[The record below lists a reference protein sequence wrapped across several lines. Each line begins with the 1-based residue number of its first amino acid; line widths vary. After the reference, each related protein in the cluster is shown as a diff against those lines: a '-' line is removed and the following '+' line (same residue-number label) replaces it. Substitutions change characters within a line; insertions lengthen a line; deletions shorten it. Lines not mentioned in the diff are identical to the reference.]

1 MKRTGKKTVVS
12 GILAFSLVLAGTG
25 YAYWT
30 DSLNITTKATT
41 GDLDVTFADL
51 GLYAQYNNEKINKG
65 WSIVDGIGDEGYAP
79 DDFFQRNT
87 EYNKIAKDGSIEAY
101 AKRAEGYNNV
111 KFDAELVDAQN
122 IKKQVG
128 PYTTATHGSDNIK
141 LTIEKMYPGY
151 AQAFRSDIL
160 NVGEI
165 AAKLSSMKFTIE
177 GAENDNIK
185 NMLGLA
191 IYMNQEGRKDKT
203 EPDVFKLVKSLSA
216 NEDDFFTV
224 GKVQFLRLSAL
235 EKLTPAEVSKVIE
248 NATIL
253 STPTQNR
260 MDIILGVAMDPDK
273 AGKYTSGTAE
283 NISGV
288 DDKLTQNKAVTI
300 SMDFLWDQFNA
311 GVDEGNGNFLI
322 KQNKN

>member
-41 GDLDVTFADL
+41 GDLDVTFVDL
-51 GLYAQYNNEKINKG
+51 GLYAQYNNEKINNG
-65 WSIVDGIGDEGYAP
+65 WSIVDGIDKGFAP

-101 AKRAEGYNNV
+101 GKRAEGYNNV
-111 KFDAELVDAQN
+111 KFDAELANAQN
-122 IKKQVG
+122 LKKQVG
-128 PYTTATHGSDNIK
+128 PYTKATSSSDNIK

-165 AAKLSSMKFTIE
+165 AAKLGSMKFTIE

-191 IYMNQEGRKDKT
+191 IYMNQESRKDGT

-235 EKLTPAEVSKVIE
+235 EKLKPAEISKVIE

-273 AGKYTSGTAE
+273 AGKYTSGSSANITA
-283 NISGV
+283 V
-288 DDKLTQNKAVTI
+288 DDALTQNKAVSI
-300 SMDFLWDQFNA
+300 SIDFLWDQFNA
-311 GVDEGNGNFLI
+311 GTDEGNGNFLI
-322 KQNKN
+322 HQNKK

>member
-41 GDLDVTFADL
+41 GDLDVTFVDL
-51 GLYAQYNNEKINKG
+51 GLYAQYNNEKINNG
-65 WSIVDGIGDEGYAP
+65 WSIVDGIDKGFAP

-101 AKRAEGYNNV
+101 GKRAEGYNNV
-111 KFDAELVDAQN
+111 KFDAKLVDAQN
-122 IKKQVG
+122 IKKKVG

-165 AAKLSSMKFTIE
+165 AAKLGSMKFTIE

-191 IYMNQEGRKDKT
+191 IYMNQESRKDGT
-203 EPDVFKLVKSLSA
+203 EPDVFKLVKSLSLDE
-216 NEDDFFTV
+216 NDFFTV
-224 GKVQFLRLSAL
+224 GKVDFLRLSAL
-235 EKLTPAEVSKVIE
+235 EKLKPEEISKVIE

-273 AGKYTSGTAE
+273 AGKYTSGSSANITA
-283 NISGV
+283 V
-288 DDKLTQNKAVTI
+288 DDALTQNKAVSI
-300 SMDFLWDQFNA
+300 SIDFLWDQFNA
-311 GVDEGNGNFLI
+311 GTDEGNGNFLI
-322 KQNKN
+322 HQNKK

>member
-65 WSIVDGIGDEGYAP
+65 WSIVDGIDEGFAP

-101 AKRAEGYNNV
+101 GKRAEGYNNV
-111 KFDAELVDAQN
+111 KFDAKLVDAQN

-165 AAKLSSMKFTIE
+165 AAKLGSMKFTIE

-191 IYMNQEGRKDKT
+191 IYMNQESRKDGT

-224 GKVQFLRLSAL
+224 GKVDFLRLSAL
-235 EKLTPAEVSKVIE
+235 EKLKPEEISKVIE

-273 AGKYTSGTAE
+273 AGKYTSGSSANITA
-283 NISGV
+283 V
-288 DDKLTQNKAVTI
+288 DDALTQNKAVSI
-300 SMDFLWDQFNA
+300 SIDFLWDQFNA
-311 GVDEGNGNFLI
+311 GTDEGNGNFLI
-322 KQNKN
+322 HQNKK

>member
-41 GDLDVTFADL
+41 GDLDVTFVDL
-51 GLYAQYNNEKINKG
+51 GLYAQYDNEKVSKG
-65 WSIVDGIGDEGYAP
+65 WSIVDGIDAGYVS

-101 AKRAEGYNNV
+101 GKRAEGYNNV
-111 KFDAELVDAQN
+111 KFDAELANAQN
-122 IKKQVG
+122 LKKQVG
-128 PYTTATHGSDNIK
+128 PYTKATSSSDNIK

-160 NVGEI
+160 NVGNI
-165 AAKLSSMKFTIE
+165 AAKLGSMKFTIE

-191 IYMNQEGRKDKT
+191 IYMNQESRKDGT
-203 EPDVFKLVKSLSA
+203 EPSVFKLVKSLSLDE
-216 NEDDFFTV
+216 NDFFTV
-224 GKVQFLRLSAL
+224 GKVDFLRLSAL
-235 EKLTPAEVSKVIE
+235 EKLKPEEISKVIE

-253 STPTQNR
+253 STPTANR

-273 AGKYTSGTAE
+273 AGKYTSGSSANITA
-283 NISGV
+283 V
-288 DDKLTQNKAVTI
+288 DDALTQNKAVSI
-300 SMDFLWDQFNA
+300 SIDFLWDQFNA
-311 GVDEGNGNFLI
+311 GTDEGNGNFLVN
-322 KQNKN
+322 QNKN

>member
-41 GDLDVTFADL
+41 GDLDVTFVDL
-51 GLYAQYNNEKINKG
+51 GLYAQYNNEKINNG
-65 WSIVDGIGDEGYAP
+65 WSIVDGIDKGFAP

-87 EYNKIAKDGSIEAY
+87 EYNKIAKDDSIEAY
-101 AKRAEGYNNV
+101 GKRAEGYNNV
-111 KFDAELVDAQN
+111 KFDAKLVDAQN
-122 IKKQVG
+122 IKKKVG

-191 IYMNQEGRKDKT
+191 IYMNQESRKDGT
-203 EPDVFKLVKSLSA
+203 EPDVFKLVKSLSLDE
-216 NEDDFFTV
+216 NDFFTV
-224 GKVQFLRLSAL
+224 GKVDFLRLSAL
-235 EKLTPAEVSKVIE
+235 EKLKPEEISKVIE

-273 AGKYTSGTAE
+273 AGKYTSGSSANITA
-283 NISGV
+283 V
-288 DDKLTQNKAVTI
+288 DDALTQNKAVSI
-300 SMDFLWDQFNA
+300 SIDFLWDQFNA
-311 GVDEGNGNFLI
+311 GTDEGNGNFLI
-322 KQNKN
+322 HQNKK

>member
-51 GLYAQYNNEKINKG
+51 GLYAQYNNEKVNNG
-65 WSIVDGIGDEGYAP
+65 WSIVDGIDKGFAP

-101 AKRAEGYNNV
+101 GKRAEGYNNV
-111 KFDAELVDAQN
+111 KFDAKLVDAQN

-165 AAKLSSMKFTIE
+165 AAKLGSMKFTIE

-235 EKLTPAEVSKVIE
+235 EKLKPAEISKVIE

-273 AGKYTSGTAE
+273 AGKYTSGSSANITA
-283 NISGV
+283 V
-288 DDKLTQNKAVTI
+288 DDALTQNKAVSI
-300 SMDFLWDQFNA
+300 SIDFLWDQFNA
-311 GVDEGNGNFLI
+311 GTDEGNGNFLI
-322 KQNKN
+322 HQNKK

>member
-65 WSIVDGIGDEGYAP
+65 WSIVDGIDEGFAP

-101 AKRAEGYNNV
+101 GKRAEGYNNV
-111 KFDAELVDAQN
+111 KFDAELANAQN
-122 IKKQVG
+122 LKKQVG
-128 PYTTATHGSDNIK
+128 PYTKATSSSDNIK

-165 AAKLSSMKFTIE
+165 AAKLGSMKFTIE

-191 IYMNQEGRKDKT
+191 IYMNQESRKDGT

-235 EKLTPAEVSKVIE
+235 EKLKPAEISKVIE

-273 AGKYTSGTAE
+273 AGKYTSGSSANITA
-283 NISGV
+283 V
-288 DDKLTQNKAVTI
+288 DDALTQNKAVSI
-300 SMDFLWDQFNA
+300 SIDFLWDQFNA
-311 GVDEGNGNFLI
+311 GTDEGNGNFLI
-322 KQNKN
+322 HQNKK

>member
-41 GDLDVTFADL
+41 GDLDVTFVDL
-51 GLYAQYNNEKINKG
+51 GLYAQYNNEKINNG
-65 WSIVDGIGDEGYAP
+65 WSIVDGIDKGFAP

-101 AKRAEGYNNV
+101 GKRAEGYNNV
-111 KFDAELVDAQN
+111 KFDAKLVDAQN

-165 AAKLSSMKFTIE
+165 AAKLGSMKFTIE

-191 IYMNQEGRKDKT
+191 IYMNQESRKDGT

-224 GKVQFLRLSAL
+224 GKVDFLRLSAL
-235 EKLTPAEVSKVIE
+235 EKLKPEEISKVIE

-273 AGKYTSGTAE
+273 AGKYTSGSSANITA
-283 NISGV
+283 V
-288 DDKLTQNKAVTI
+288 DDALTQNKAVSI
-300 SMDFLWDQFNA
+300 SIDFLWDQFNA
-311 GVDEGNGNFLI
+311 GTDEGNGNFLI
-322 KQNKN
+322 HQNKR